1 MKIKDTL
8 QNPETEVQANI
19 FNDRDILTNVLSYE
33 KDNTSLYSTAM
44 NEASNQQL
52 YQTLFEIFTE
62 TQNIQRALYNLMF
75 KKGWY
80 SVDIENKNNLTDT
93 YNQFNQY
100 KKEIQ

>member
-1 MKIKDTL
+1 MK
-8 QNPETEVQANI
+8 NPHTQVQPKF
-19 FNDRDILTNVLSYE
+19 FNDKDILNNVLSYE

-62 TQNIQRALYNLMF
+62 TQNMQRAIYNLMF

-80 SVDIENKNNLTDT
+80 SLDIENKKNLTES
-93 YNQFNQY
+93 YNEY
-100 KKEIQ
+100 AEYIKELQ